1 MKQWMNAFVRGG
13 GSRILRGRIRP
24 RFAPIGW
31 ILRASSAAKK
41 IGAPR
46 MERRVVSRLA
56 TKRIDLHLLP
66 PRIQVN
72 QGRFVPIRRSTSGRM
87 LCGSCSS
94 VVPEAS
100 APITAVARRDDVI
113 N

>member
-1 MKQWMNAFVRGG
+1 MDECVR
-13 GSRILRGRIRP
+13 SWWWQPYLERQDST
-24 RFAPIGW
+24 A
-31 ILRASSAAKK
+31 LRAHWLDLARLVGGKK

>member
-41 IGAPR
+41 IRCAQDG
-46 MERRVVSRLA
+46 EESSI
-56 TKRIDLHLLP
+56 TSCNETD
-66 PRIQVN
+66 
-72 QGRFVPIRRSTSGRM
+72 RSTPTTTTNPSQSRPF
-87 LCGSCSS
+87 C
-94 VVPEAS
+94 A
-100 APITAVARRDDVI
+100 